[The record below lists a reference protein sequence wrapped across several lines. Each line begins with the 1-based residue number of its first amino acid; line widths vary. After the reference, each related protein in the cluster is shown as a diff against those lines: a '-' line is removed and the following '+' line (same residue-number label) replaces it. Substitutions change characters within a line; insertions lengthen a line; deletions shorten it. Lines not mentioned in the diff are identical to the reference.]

1 MPAGDCE
8 GIDAYEAT
16 RAWRALWGL
25 CLGTFVCFTNTTAFN
40 IALPAISVSLGAGQV
55 EQQWM
60 VSAYNL
66 VFGAFML
73 LAGSL
78 GDRWG
83 AKRTL
88 LVGAGAFA
96 AASAA
101 GILATSAA
109 TTIVARGVMGF
120 GAGFSITMT
129 LALITRLF
137 KSDRQVLAL
146 TMNAVAMTLGAPLG
160 LVLGGLLVNFAD
172 WRAIFV
178 FALAAFLIVLLQ
190 SPKSISYAVFCLKK
204 TTPTPPPPP
213 PPRPPNTPLPPPP
226 PVPACPSCPRSSPS
240 RDSPWSRRDSS
251 TRRFPPLHRT
261 RGA

>member
-16 RAWRALWGL
+16 RAWRALAGL

-83 AKRTL
+83 VKRTL
-88 LVGAGAFA
+88 LVGAGAFT

-101 GILATSAA
+101 GILTTSSA

-120 GAGFSITMT
+120 GAGFS
-129 LALITRLF
+129 
-137 KSDRQVLAL
+137 S
-146 TMNAVAMTLGAPLG
+146 PSS
-160 LVLGGLLVNFAD
+160 
-172 WRAIFV
+172 RA
-178 FALAAFLIVLLQ
+178 
-190 SPKSISYAVFCLKK
+190 SSN
-204 TTPTPPPPP
+204 PTGK
-213 PPRPPNTPLPPPP
+213 
-226 PVPACPSCPRSSPS
+226 SSPS
-240 RDSPWSRRDSS
+240 R
-251 TRRFPPLHRT
+251 
-261 RGA
+261 